1 MIKLSLR
8 TVAVSSL
15 LLLAGLVSTPMAAAH
30 VIKHHHPE
38 PKPQYHAPQPTIIQ
52 LMIKALAVPAPAPQ
66 PKAHS
71 HSHTHAHS
79 YQPTPKPAPT
89 YHAPAPAPAPVPVMK
104 VHADMCVKGTS
115 WLNARSGP
123 STKHRVV
130 AELGE
135 GQRIHISTCQPSAS
149 GSIYW
154 CKTEL
159 GYGKT
164 AFVSKKYLAA
174 CELTYRNHKW

>member
-1 MIKLSLR
+1 MVKLCLR
-8 TVAVSSL
+8 TLTVCSL
-15 LLLAGLVSTPMAAAH
+15 LLSGMFLAQMASAH

-38 PKPQYHAPQPTIIQ
+38 PQYHQVQPTIIQ
-52 LMIKALAVPAPAPQ
+52 LMIKALHAPAPQ
-66 PKAHS
+66 PEPHKHV
-71 HSHTHAHS
+71 HT
-79 YQPTPKPAPT
+79 PT
-89 YHAPAPAPAPVPVMK
+89 YHPAPAPSPVSVMK

-123 STKHRVV
+123 STNHRVL
-130 AELGE
+130 AELAE
-135 GQRIHISTCQPSAS
+135 GQRIHITTCQPSS
-149 GSIYW
+149 NGKIYW
-154 CKTEL
+154 CKTDL

>member
-1 MIKLSLR
+1 MIKLTLR
-8 TVAVSSL
+8 TIAVSS
-15 LLLAGLVSTPMAAAH
+15 LLLAGLVSTPLASAH

-38 PKPQYHAPQPTIIQ
+38 PQTQYHQAQPTIIQ
-52 LMIKALAVPAPAPQ
+52 LMIKALATPAPAPQ
-66 PKAHS
+66 YKPGAHVQ
-71 HSHTHAHS
+71 TPS
-79 YQPTPKPAPT
+79 YHPAPKPAP
-89 YHAPAPAPAPVPVMK
+89 VSVMK
-104 VHADMCVKGTS
+104 VHADMCVQGTS

-123 STKHRVV
+123 STNHRVV

-135 GQRIHISTCQPSAS
+135 GQRIHVTTCQPSAS

-154 CKTEL
+154 CKAEL

-174 CELTYRNHKW
+174 CDLTYCNHKW

>member
-8 TVAVSSL
+8 TFAVSSL

-71 HSHTHAHS
+71 HSHTHAPS
-79 YQPTPKPAPT
+79 YQPAPKPAPT
-89 YHAPAPAPAPVPVMK
+89 YHAPAPAPAPVMK

-123 STKHRVV
+123 STNHRVV